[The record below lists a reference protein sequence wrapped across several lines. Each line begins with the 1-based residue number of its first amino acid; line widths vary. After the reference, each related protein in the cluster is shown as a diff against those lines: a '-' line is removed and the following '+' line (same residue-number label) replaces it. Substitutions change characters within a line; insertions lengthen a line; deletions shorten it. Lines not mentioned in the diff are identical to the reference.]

1 MMSKNKRFIVTR
13 QFAAFMLLLL
23 ISPVEA
29 GYAFYMESIQIEA
42 AQIESAKV
50 NNKNTVNDDVEKIEV
65 LGKMPANL
73 LRKAFYR
80 QEDNFFDL
88 YNELID
94 ENQFR
99 MDCEMRSMHLQSKV
113 KHRACIPRFVEIE
126 NARELETAA
135 LRSGRL
141 DASSILNAVPDKA
154 ALRLIYA
161 KKKKEMAKKM
171 ADLINS
177 NPELAKRYTQYVEAK
192 TKFENV
198 KNR

>member
-1 MMSKNKRFIVTR
+1 MSKNKRFIVTR
-13 QFAAFMLLLL
+13 QFAALMLLLL
-23 ISPVEA
+23 ISPVDA
-29 GYAFYMESIQIEA
+29 GYAFYMENIQIEA
-42 AQIESAKV
+42 VQIESALV
-50 NNKNTVNDDVEKIEV
+50 NNKNTANDDVEKIEV

-88 YNELID
+88 YNELVD

-99 MDCEMRSMHLQSKV
+99 MDCEMRLRHLQSKV
-113 KHRACIPRFVEIE
+113 KYRACIPRYVGIE
-126 NARELETAA
+126 NAKELKDAA
-135 LRSGRL
+135 LRNGRIEAKSFLSG
-141 DASSILNAVPDKA
+141 VPDIA
-154 ALRLIYA
+154 GLRLTYA
-161 KKKKEMAKKM
+161 KKKKEMATKM
-171 ADLINS
+171 AELINS